1 MALITS
7 LEATQ
12 VIGCA
17 INVHKR
23 LGPGLFESV
32 YEECLAYEL
41 TKAGLGFRRRV
52 VIPVRYDEIVLPR
65 AFVAD
70 LIVEDQILVELKS
83 VNEVLPVHSKQV
95 ITYMRLAGLHKGLL
109 LNFNEEVLK
118 NGIKSFVLT
127 K

>member
-7 LEATQ
+7 PEATQ

-17 INVHKR
+17 IRVHTR

-41 TKAGLGFRRRV
+41 GKAGLQFRRKV
-52 VIPVRYDEIVLPR
+52 VVPVRYDAIELPR

-70 LIVEDQILVELKS
+70 LIVEDQVLVELKC
-83 VNEVLPVHSKQV
+83 VQEVLPVHRKQV
-95 ITYMRLAGLHKGLL
+95 LTYLRLSGLSKGLL
-109 LNFNEEVLK
+109 FNFNEEVLK

>member
-7 LEATQ
+7 PQAEQ
-12 VIGCA
+12 IIGCA
-17 INVHKR
+17 IRVHRR

-41 TKAGLGFRRRV
+41 TKAGLQYGRRV
-52 VIPVRYDEIVLPR
+52 VVPVRYDDVVLPR

-70 LIVEDQILVELKS
+70 LIVEGQILVELKS
-83 VNEVLPVHSKQV
+83 VQEVLPVHCKQV
-95 ITYMRLAGLHKGLL
+95 ITYMRLSGLCKGLL
-109 LNFNEEVLK
+109 FNFSAEVLK
-118 NGIKSFVLT
+118 DGLRSFVLT

>member
-7 LEATQ
+7 PEATQ

-17 INVHKR
+17 IQVHKR

-41 TKAGLGFRRRV
+41 TRVGLQFRRKV
-52 VIPVRYDEIVLPR
+52 VVPLKYDEVVLPR

-70 LIVEDQILVELKS
+70 LIVEDQILLELKS
-83 VNEVLPVHSKQV
+83 VQEVLPVHSKQV
-95 ITYMRLAGLHKGLL
+95 ITYMRLAGLSKGLL
-109 LNFNEEVLK
+109 FNFNEEVLK
-118 NGIKSFVLT
+118 NGIRSFVLT